1 MHAVLLSEQ
10 QHDAAVLNSTPTAD
24 QVCRQFI
31 EDKDV
36 TRSSKTTYTRT
47 LRLYFDWIRRNH
59 LQHGEVTRQ
68 HILKYKEDLL
78 NSGYSPLTIAAY
90 LTIVREFYAYTEAN
104 KYYPN
109 VAAGIKAPKKKQV
122 FEKEPLTEDE
132 SRKLNAWARAN
143 AATRDYAML
152 TLVQATGLRMIEV
165 VRANI
170 EDLTIRNGRRVLLV
184 QGKGRDAKD
193 QPVRL
198 TDPAHTAVAEYLATR
213 PAAKAQ
219 EPLFTS
225 RSNNNL
231 GRRLTT
237 QHVSGMIK
245 EALRAIGLDDRR
257 YTAHSLRH
265 TAGTLV
271 YAKTG
276 RTDQVQIALRHSSP
290 VTSQIYAR
298 KAIQTATIEHS
309 PLELLADL
317 F

>member
-10 QHDAAVLNSTPTAD
+10 QHEAIVLNPAPTAD
-24 QVCRQFI
+24 QVRLQFI
-31 EDKDV
+31 ESKDV
-36 TRSSKTTYTRT
+36 TRSSKSTYSRT
-47 LRLYFDWIRRNH
+47 LRLYFEWISRKG
-59 LQHGEVTRQ
+59 LQHSEITRQ
-68 HILKYKEDLL
+68 HILQYKEDLL
-78 NSGYSPLTIAAY
+78 TGGYSPLTIAAY
-90 LTIVREFYAYTEAN
+90 LTIVREFYAYAEAN

-109 VAAGIKAPKKKQV
+109 VAKSIKAPKKKQV
-122 FEKEPLTEDE
+122 FEKEPLTEDQ
-132 SRKLNAWARAN
+132 SRKLNAWARMNTTA
-143 AATRDYAML
+143 RDYAML

-170 EDLTIRNGRRVLLV
+170 EDVTIRNEKRVLLI
-184 QGKGRDAKD
+184 QGKARDAKD
-193 QPVRL
+193 QLVVL
-198 TDPAHTAVAEYLATR
+198 TDQVHAAIVEYLATR

-225 RSNNNL
+225 RSNNNH

-237 QHVSGMIK
+237 QYVSGMIK
-245 EALRAIGLDDRR
+245 EALRAIGLDDRN

-265 TAGTLV
+265 TAGTLI

-276 RTDQVQIALRHSSP
+276 RIDQVQIALRHSSP

-298 KAIQTATIEHS
+298 KAIQDATIQHS
-309 PLELLADL
+309 PLELLADM